1 MIQDQLREQMTRMI
15 TALKVVGLAN
25 AQFAIQNQVGQSFG
39 EAFAKSQLAA
49 GINLPRSGIAFLS
62 VRDADKPAIVDI
74 GRELANL
81 GFELLATRST
91 AQALQ
96 QAGMTSTI
104 VNKVTDSRPNIVR
117 SALQHQVTYTTTV
130 AGARATILA
139 LKILNTTDVNCL
151 QDLHKELGK
160 SI

>member
-1 MIQDQLREQMTRMI
+1 
-15 TALKVVGLAN
+15 
-25 AQFAIQNQVGQSFG
+25 
-39 EAFAKSQLAA
+39 
-49 GINLPRSGIAFLS
+49 
-62 VRDADKPAIVDI
+62 
-74 GRELANL
+74 
-81 GFELLATRST
+81 
-91 AQALQ
+91 ALQ

-104 VNKVTDSRPNIVR
+104 VNKVTDSRPNIVDRIKNDEVNLIINTTEGKQAIADSFAIRR

>member
-1 MIQDQLREQMTRMI
+1 
-15 TALKVVGLAN
+15 
-25 AQFAIQNQVGQSFG
+25 
-39 EAFAKSQLAA
+39 
-49 GINLPRSGIAFLS
+49 LPRSGIAFLS

-104 VNKVTDSRPNIVR
+104 VNKVTDSRPNIVDRIKNDEVNLIINTTEGKQAIADSFAIRR